1 MRPGTAATRP
11 WGPAPWLFRNLP
23 RRWSLLGC
31 LSSEERC
38 LGILEFLQSRAALQD
53 SQLLEIL
60 PVSTSRFHSLSMA
73 RLAERR
79 TALAQT
85 GILTSIKTMDLF
97 SPDQDIVQTVDDF
110 VASSAPHVVLDISA
124 MPKRFFFPI
133 LKRLLKATRLE
144 TIVVTY
150 TVPET
155 YGQGD
160 LAEDHQPFTHLP
172 LYGPSSFPQP
182 RPEIVIVSAGFM
194 KLGLGELL
202 EPYKTVAIR
211 TIVPFP
217 PGPPSYFRNLDF
229 VRDIEKALPK
239 GVPGPIRVEAYDC
252 VDAFEHIAQLCDQ
265 GRRRCILAPYGP
277 KPISLAM
284 ALYASLSQDVV
295 LYTQPTAYEPFYSN
309 GIGTIAGQIN
319 AHAYLLR
326 SRGQNLYSLSV

>member
-1 MRPGTAATRP
+1 M
-11 WGPAPWLFRNLP
+11 
-23 RRWSLLGC
+23 S
-31 LSSEERC
+31 
-38 LGILEFLQSRAALQD
+38 
-53 SQLLEIL
+53 
-60 PVSTSRFHSLSMA
+60 
-73 RLAERR
+73 
-79 TALAQT
+79 
-85 GILTSIKTMDLF
+85 LF
-97 SPDQDIVQTVDDF
+97 SSDQEIVHTVEAF
-110 VASSAPHVVLDISA
+110 VAAAGLHVVLDISA

-133 LKRLLKATRLE
+133 LKRLLRPNRLE
-144 TIVVTY
+144 TVVVTY

-155 YGQGD
+155 YGEGD

-172 LYGPSSFPQP
+172 LYGPSSFPLR

-239 GVPGPIRVEAYDC
+239 GIPGPIRVEAYDC
-252 VDAFEHIAQLCDQ
+252 VDAFDHIAQLCDQ
-265 GRRRCILAPYGP
+265 GRRACILAPYGP

-295 LYTQPTAYEPFYSN
+295 LYTQPTAYDPFYSV
-309 GIGTIAGQIN
+309 GIGTMGGKLN
-319 AHAYLLR
+319 SHAYLLR
-326 SRGQNLYSLSV
+326 SRGQNLYSLSA

>member
-1 MRPGTAATRP
+1 M
-11 WGPAPWLFRNLP
+11 
-23 RRWSLLGC
+23 LG
-31 LSSEERC
+31 
-38 LGILEFLQSRAALQD
+38 FLHSRAQLHD
-53 SQLLEIL
+53 SRLLEVL
-60 PVSTSRFHSLSMA
+60 PVASSRFHALAMA

-79 TALAQT
+79 NDLAGMGT
-85 GILTSIKTMDLF
+85 TTSARTMDLF
-97 SPDQDIVQTVDDF
+97 SPDQDIVQTVEEF
-110 VASSAPHVVLDISA
+110 LTSAGLHVVLDISA

-133 LKRLLKATRLE
+133 LKRLLKTNRIE

-150 TVPET
+150 TVPQA

-172 LYGPSSFPQP
+172 LFGPSSFPLR

-229 VRDIEKALPK
+229 VRDVEKALPK
-239 GVPGPIRVEAYDC
+239 GIPGPIRVEAYDC

-265 GRRRCILAPYGP
+265 GRKPCILAPYGP

-295 LYTQPTAYEPFYSN
+295 LYTQPTAYDPFYST
-309 GIGTIAGQIN
+309 GIGRVSGQLN
-319 AHAYLLR
+319 AHAYLVR
-326 SRGQNLYSLSV
+326 SNGKNLYSLSP